1 MSMTRRSFLAAAAC
15 AAARP
20 SPAADTFVQVS
31 TRNPRYLELTGGS
44 PYIPIGLNLIAP
56 GQRDETAG
64 LRQYEGWLDKLSAQG
79 GNYVRVWLSNE
90 FWDVEH
96 AKSGEYDEAKARR
109 IEAMLEM
116 ARRRGI
122 RVKMTLEH
130 FRSLGEGPQKWA
142 DKPIHHVSNG
152 GPASSIADFFDGEKS
167 REQFKRKLA
176 WFAKRFG
183 DRPEVFGWELW
194 NEINAVRGGDYM
206 AWTEIMLAEL
216 HKLFPRN
223 LCMQS
228 LGSFD
233 TDRVRPLYR
242 RHSLLSTNDVAQV
255 HRYLDLGAA
264 LEICHGPMDLL
275 AADAVR
281 EIRSYEVTKP
291 VILAESGAVE
301 PRHTGP
307 SKLYAADKEGMLL
320 HDILFAPFFAGSAGC
335 GQTWHWDA
343 YVERN
348 NLWWH
353 FGRFAEFVKGLDP
366 AAEAFLPSLQA
377 HPRLRIYRLDG
388 RQTTLLWCRDPRND
402 WRSELERGEY
412 PEKLAG
418 LTLEEPSGR
427 EPVRAYDPWSGSWQ
441 QIRRRGSRLPLPDFR
456 RSIALRLG

>member
-1 MSMTRRSFLAAAAC
+1 MSITRRSFLAAAAC
-15 AAARP
+15 AAANP
-20 SPAADTFVQVS
+20 ALAADAFVRVS
-31 TRNPRYLELTGGS
+31 PRNPRYLELSDGS
-44 PYIPIGLNLIAP
+44 PYVPIGLNLIAP
-56 GQRDETAG
+56 SQRDEAAG
-64 LRQYEGWLDKLSAQG
+64 LRQYEGWLDQLSAQG
-79 GNYVRVWLSNE
+79 GNYVRVWLSND

-130 FRSLGEGPQKWA
+130 FRSIGEGPQKWA

-183 DRPEVFGWELW
+183 DRPEIFGWELW

-223 LCMQS
+223 LCLQS

-233 TDRVRPLYR
+233 TDRVRPVYR
-242 RHSLLSTNDVAQV
+242 RHSLLATNDIAQV

-264 LEICHGPMDLL
+264 LEICHGPVDML
-275 AADAVR
+275 AADAVH
-281 EIRSYEVTKP
+281 ELRSYEVSKP

-307 SKLYAADKEGMLL
+307 FKLYAADKEGTLL
-320 HDILFAPFFAGSAGC
+320 HDVLFAPFFAGSAGC
-335 GQTWHWDA
+335 GQIWHWDA

-366 AAEAFLPSLQA
+366 AAEAFLTSFQP
-377 HPRLRIYRLDG
+377 HPRLRVYRLDG
-388 RQTTLLWCRDPRND
+388 RHTTLLWCRDTRND
-402 WRSELERGEY
+402 WRSELERAEP

-427 EPVRAYDPWSGSWQ
+427 EPVRVYNPWSGTWE
-441 QIRRRGSRLPLPDFR
+441 QIRRTGGRLTLPDFQ